1 MALSHEVY
9 VALGA
14 NVGDASRN
22 LMGAIVEF
30 SVPGSGIES
39 IHVSGFHTTE
49 PVGGPPGQKPYVNA
63 VVRFSTHF
71 EPQTLLSRLK
81 ELERQAGRNAGPTWG
96 SRPLDLDI
104 LTYGR
109 LRLNTSNLIVP
120 HPRMTVRR
128 FVLEPLEDVAPAGW
142 VHPQLGWS
150 VEAILEHL
158 DRSEPVVALGDLFDS
173 FERFRESSKSLAP
186 WRFVRDSADAMFD
199 VRPISQFDP
208 GESWIRPRFYP
219 ASEDPVSAI
228 DQVLATCDSLR
239 STHHASSN

>member
-1 MALSHEVY
+1 MALNHEVY

-22 LMGAIVEF
+22 LMSAIVEF
-30 SVPGSGIES
+30 SIPDSGIES

-49 PVGGPPGQKPYVNA
+49 PVGGPPGQNPYVNA
-63 VVRFSTHF
+63 VVRFSTRLDP
-71 EPQTLLSRLK
+71 ETLLLRLK
-81 ELERQAGRNAGPTWG
+81 ELERQAGRHAGPTWG

-104 LTYGR
+104 LTYDR
-109 LRLNTSNLIVP
+109 LRLKSSNLIVP

-128 FVLEPLEDVAPAGW
+128 FVLEPLADVAPEGW

-158 DRSEPVVALGDLFDS
+158 YHSEPVVALGDFFDR
-173 FERFRESSKSLAP
+173 FERSLDRSKSLAP

-208 GESWIRPRFYP
+208 SESWIRPRFYP
-219 ASEDPVSAI
+219 ASEDAGSAI
-228 DQVLATCDSLR
+228 DQVLATCNSLR
-239 STHHASSN
+239 ATHHASSN